1 MKKKIQ
7 GCTIVLGGEAGQGVQ
22 YIETVL
28 VRVAKDSGF
37 HVFATEEYMSRVRGG
52 INTTEIR
59 LHTDH
64 LRAHVDRIDLLVPL
78 KTGVIAHLGRRV
90 SEQTLILG
98 EQTTLDG
105 GPGLVMPFSSI
116 ATEIGNKIYAN
127 SVALGTICGL
137 LGLDR
142 AALIRQITER
152 FSAKG
157 EDVSES
163 NLRAAEKGYGLG
175 EDLRRDQKI
184 NLDLGQAPGVAGEL
198 LMSGA
203 DAVALGA
210 LAGGCN
216 AVFAYPMS
224 PGTGVFTLM
233 AQFSKDVD
241 IVVEQVE
248 DEIGVVNMALGAWYA
263 GARAL
268 VSTSGGGFALMT
280 EGMSLAGITETPLVV
295 HLAQRPG
302 PATGLPTRTEQGDL
316 NLALYA
322 GHGDFP
328 RIILAPGDLE
338 QAFSL
343 TRQAFNLADAC
354 QVPVIILTDQY
365 FVDSISTVPDFIG
378 NLVRI
383 ENQVIQT
390 GDDYKRYLLTE
401 NGISPRGIPGFGSG
415 NVCVDSDEHDEQG
428 RITEDLDGMRLPM
441 ADKRMRKLEILR
453 KMALAPE
460 LIGPADYKVLLVAW
474 GSTTASVREALT
486 VMGNHDMALLSCP
499 QLYPLPASAA
509 GYLQQ
514 AEVVI
519 AIEGNQTGQFADLL
533 HKETGVAIRRRIRK
547 YNGMPFS
554 VEELVERIGG
564 EL

>member
-1 MKKKIQ
+1 MKTIQ
-7 GCTIVLGGEAGQGVQ
+7 GCTVVLGGEAGQGVQ

-37 HVFATEEYMSRVRGG
+37 HVFATKEYMSRVRGG

-59 LHTDH
+59 LHTDR

-90 SEQTLILG
+90 TEQTLIVG
-98 EQTTLDG
+98 EQRALDG
-105 GPGLVMPFSSI
+105 ATGFAMPLSSI

-127 SVALGTICGL
+127 SVALGFICGL
-137 LGLDR
+137 LRLDR
-142 AALIRQITER
+142 AVMIRQITER
-152 FSAKG
+152 FSVKG
-157 EDVSES
+157 EDVSKS
-163 NLRAAEKGYGLG
+163 NIRAAEKGYGLG
-175 EDLRRDQKI
+175 EDLRQDQKI
-184 NLDLGQAPGVAGEL
+184 TLDLGQAPGVAGEL

-216 AVFAYPMS
+216 AVFAYPMT

-233 AQFSKDVD
+233 AQFSRDVD

-263 GARAL
+263 GARTL

-280 EGMSLAGITETPLVV
+280 EGLSLAGMTETPLVV

-328 RIILAPGDLE
+328 RIILAPSDLE

-354 QVPVIILTDQY
+354 QVPVILLTDQY
-365 FVDSISTVPDFIG
+365 FVDSISTVPDFKG
-378 NLVRI
+378 NLVQIDDR
-383 ENQVIQT
+383 VIKT
-390 GDDYKRYLLTE
+390 GGDYKRYLLTE
-401 NGISPRGIPGFGSG
+401 NGISPRGIPGFGTG

-428 RITEDLDGMRLPM
+428 RITEDLDGVRVPM

-453 KMALAPE
+453 KMAIEPE
-460 LIGPADYKVLLVAW
+460 LVGPIDYKILLVTW
-474 GSTTASVREALT
+474 GSTTASVQEALI
-486 VMGNHDMALLSCP
+486 VMDNPNMALLSCP
-499 QLYPLPASAA
+499 QLYPLPASVA
-509 GYLQQ
+509 GYLQK
-514 AEVVI
+514 AEKVI

-533 HKETGVAIRRRIRK
+533 HKETGVAIKQRILK